1 MLLLIDAGNTRC
13 KWALLENGR
22 WLQQGAASHDEW
34 AALRATLQA
43 LPRPAQMRVANVA
56 GETVAQRL
64 RELGAALGCAVG
76 FVATQAVQCGVR
88 NLYSQPAQL
97 GVDRWLA
104 LLAAWQREQR
114 ACLVVNCGTA
124 TTVDALSDEGEFLG
138 GLILPG
144 LDLMRQSLVQ
154 GTAQLGS
161 QAGELQDFPRN
172 TADAIHSGA
181 MRATIGAIQL
191 QHARL
196 PARGPVRCLLSG
208 GAAGEIEAHLGLPCE
223 RVENLVLLG
232 LHLTGQETEA

>member
-1 MLLLIDAGNTRC
+1 MILLIDAGNSRC
-13 KWALLENGR
+13 KWALLESGR

-34 AALRATLQA
+34 EALRATLQA
-43 LPRPAQMRVANVA
+43 LPRPARMLVANVA
-56 GETVAQRL
+56 GEAVAQRL
-64 RELGAALGCAVG
+64 RELAAAWACPVRFA
-76 FVATQAVQCGVR
+76 ATRAAQCGVR
-88 NLYSQPAQL
+88 NLYAQPAQL

-104 LLAAWQREQR
+104 LLAAWQRERR

-124 TTVDALSDEGEFLG
+124 TTVDALSDDGEFLG

-144 LDLMRQSLVQ
+144 LALMRQSLAQ
-154 GTAQLGS
+154 GTAQLGL

-181 MRATIGAIQL
+181 MRATIGAIQQ

-196 PARGPVRCLLSG
+196 LARGPVRCLLSG

-223 RVENLVLLG
+223 RVDNLVLHG
-232 LHLTGQETEA
+232 LHLTEQETEA

>member
-1 MLLLIDAGNTRC
+1 MILLIDAGNTRC
-13 KWALLENGR
+13 KWVLLENGV
-22 WLQQGAASHDEW
+22 WLRQGAARHDEW
-34 AALRATLQA
+34 NSLLATLQS
-43 LPRPAQMRVANVA
+43 LPRPARMRVSNVA

-64 RELGAALGCAVG
+64 RELGAAWACPVE
-76 FVATQAVQCGVR
+76 FVTAQASQCGVR
-88 NLYSQPAQL
+88 NLYAQPAQL

-104 LLAAWQREQR
+104 LLAAWRREQR
-114 ACLVVNCGTA
+114 ACLVVGCGTA

-144 LDLMRQSLVQ
+144 LELMKQSLAQ
-154 GTAQLGS
+154 GTAQLGL

-181 MRATIGAIQL
+181 MRATIGAIQQ

-196 PARGPVRCLLSG
+196 RARGPVRCVLSG
-208 GAAGEIEAHLGLPCE
+208 GAAGQIEAHLGLPCE
-223 RVENLVLLG
+223 RVDDLVLHG